1 MPKKKFIFLLALFS
15 VLAIQNTK
23 APTSVSATTVLTVAS
38 SETYINNYYSSV
50 SDSLTGSSLASAL
63 ETRLKAERGR
73 TFSYSSMQTTAFP
86 YTDVDPL
93 RPHDGYIVSFY
104 SGTPVKGYVGMNR
117 EHTWPN
123 SHGGGKVDNDP
134 HMVRPT
140 LTSENSARGN
150 AYFSDNSKDGWDPAF
165 FSNPK
170 YRGIA
175 ARIIFYSAVI
185 GKSQGLT
192 IEDKGFVSGSGN
204 GGQMGKLSDLLRWN
218 FEYPID
224 QTEIIRNETLDL
236 SLNYNRNPFIDR
248 PEYACKIWGDTN
260 ATTRNIC
267 NSYNPVDVESV
278 TVTNSTETVRV
289 NETVTI
295 NATVNPS
302 NAPQGLSYTSN
313 NTSVATVSSSGLVT
327 GIAKGTAT
335 VTVSSTSDSS
345 KKATVTVNVTNDPIS
360 VTGLNMDTSDLIT
373 LVGDTKDVSA
383 TVTPSNATNK
393 NLTYRTSDTSIF
405 TVSSTGLLTA
415 NSEGTAVLTVVT
427 TEGSFT
433 KSRIIRVVASLPQS
447 SIVGNYAH
455 NATDN
460 NGGKLNNTPTAFINN
475 GEGEIK
481 GFEANV
487 VSTASGTNVYVPR
500 GSGIAIGTS
509 SGAGTLR
516 LNFNSDYYTKKI
528 KLTFNLSAQGDTLT
542 SIKGSTSETV
552 VDGTLGTQ
560 FSNPSDGTPYVVTFS
575 APTTYLEIKTSK
587 RLVLQVIE
595 LFYGEENSLELSDT
609 EKASNWAKVFLANT
623 SDGCLASSNVLLSNV
638 WNEEKVRYNA
648 LDAAV
653 KNVIIS
659 AAPNSEGSDVNHALA
674 RYTIIINNYHLEH
687 FITGLTVNEQQAE
700 VAPVNMYAFIYFS
713 VAVVFV
719 TFIYIFIK
727 KARPEA

>member
-150 AYFSDNSKDGWDPAF
+150 AYFSDNSKDGWDPAEF
-165 FSNPK
+165 NNPK

-218 FEYPID
+218 FEYPVD

-260 ATTRNIC
+260 TTTQNIC
-267 NSYNPVDVESV
+267 NLYAGADVESV
-278 TVTNSTETVRV
+278 TVSSSTVTVQVDETVQ
-289 NETVTI
+289 I
-295 NATVNPS
+295 NASVNPS
-302 NAPQGLSYTSN
+302 NAPQGLSYSSS
-313 NTSVATVSSSGLVT
+313 NTSIATVNSSGLVT
-327 GIAKGTAT
+327 GKAKGTAT
-335 VTVSSTSDSS
+335 VTVTSTSDSS
-345 KKATVTVNVTNDPIS
+345 KKATVIVNVTNDPIS
-360 VTGLNMDTSDLIT
+360 VTGLNISTTNFT
-373 LVGDTKDVSA
+373 LAKNKTLQVEANVL
-383 TVTPSNATNK
+383 PINATNK
-393 NLTYRTSDTSIF
+393 VITYSSNNHQIF
-405 TVSSTGLLTA
+405 TVSNSGLITA
-415 NSEGTAVLTVVT
+415 HNDGTAIITMQTSDGGFTESRVVT
-427 TEGSFT
+427 VTSSVSYRQVVGDFSNNLDNSGGAENFT
-433 KSRIIRVVASLPQS
+433 
-447 SIVGNYAH
+447 
-455 NATDN
+455 TDFFN
-460 NGGKLNNTPTAFINN
+460 NGKSADGVA
-475 GEGEIK
+475 
-481 GFEANV
+481 GFGGLDV
-487 VSTASGTNVYVPR
+487 VSSFAKTSVFAPR
-500 GSGIAIGTS
+500 GSGIAIG
-509 SGAGTLR
+509 SGKNAGTLR
-516 LNFNSDYYTKKI
+516 LNFNNDYQTDEI
-528 KLTFNLSAQGDTLT
+528 QLIFNLSDTNNTLSAIT
-542 SIKGSTSETV
+542 GSSAATITN
-552 VDGTLGTQ
+552 GTMGTAR
-560 FSNPSDGTPYVVTFS
+560 SNPSNGTPYIVKFS
-575 APTTYLEIKTSK
+575 SPTTYLEVKTTS
-587 RLVLQVIE
+587 RLVLQTVTLI
-595 LFYGEENSLELSDT
+595 FGEEEVMTPLEEAT
-609 EKASNWAKVFLANT
+609 GWAEIFLLHT
-623 SDGCLASSNVLLSNV
+623 SAGCAAGDGLLLSNIWPSESANYQSLSLEAKAV
-638 WNEEKVRYNA
+638 IATYEHNA
-648 LDAAV
+648 DGDA
-653 KNVIIS
+653 IS
-659 AAPNSEGSDVNHALA
+659 HALA

-687 FITGLTVNEQQAE
+687 FITGVTVNEQQAE
-700 VAPVNMYAFIYFS
+700 VVPVNMYAFIYFS
-713 VAVVFV
+713 IAFVFV

-727 KARPEA
+727 KSRQEA